1 MFDGSALNVA
11 IDVYDESCYAW
22 VAVVG
27 ASVTVASHIVA
38 ERNYS
43 RFD

>member
-27 ASVTVASHIVA
+27 ASVMVVSHIA